1 MKNTLIG
8 ILLIVSVGSLAF
20 GYIQNSK
27 LAEVQSAC
35 TIEKSALEKLA
46 REQQVQATEFRK
58 LAELAQQEAEVQR
71 TICEEQLKAMNKK

>member
-20 GYIQNSK
+20 GYIQYSK
-27 LAEVQSAC
+27 LAEAQSVCAS
-35 TIEKSALEKLA
+35 EKVALEKLA
-46 REQQVQATEFRK
+46 HEQQVQATEFRK
-58 LAELAQQEAEVQR
+58 MAELAKQEIEVQR

>member
-20 GYIQNSK
+20 GYIQYSK
-27 LAEVQSAC
+27 LEEAQSVCAAEKV
-35 TIEKSALEKLA
+35 ALEKLA
-46 REQQVQATEFRK
+46 QEQQVQATEFRK
-58 LAELAQQEAEVQR
+58 MAELAEQEIEVQR